1 MDEETQSSLFRAIDR
16 YIKKH
21 YVEDI
26 ALPIIGADIGSWG
39 GLGGTTAAGTQDFG
53 KPPKTGV
60 PKSGR
65 VLRSILDAVLKLTDK
80 TFAEKLVG
88 FIKKKG
94 GKTSEVYTKAGIT
107 RQHFSKI
114 NSNANYQPSKE
125 TALAFAIVLQLSL
138 DETKDLIGSAGFT
151 LSHSSK
157 RDLIVE
163 YFIKEGIYDIDAL
176 NENLYD
182 RGYAP
187 LTNRRE
193 SKDE

>member
-1 MDEETQSSLFRAIDR
+1 MDEETRSSLSQAIDR

-21 YVEDI
+21 YVEES
-26 ALPIIGADIGSWG
+26 AFPIIGADIGSLG
-39 GLGGTTAAGTQDFG
+39 GFGGTTAAGTQDFG

-80 TFAEKLVG
+80 TFAKKLVG
-88 FIKKKG
+88 LIKRKG
-94 GKTSEVYTKAGIT
+94 GKMSEVYTKAGVT

-114 NSNANYQPSKE
+114 KSNANYQPSKE
-125 TALAFAIVLQLSL
+125 TALAFAVVLRLSL
-138 DETKDLIGSAGFT
+138 EETKDLLGSAGFT
-151 LSHSSK
+151 LSRSSK

-163 YFIKEGIYDIDAL
+163 YLIKEGIYDVDAI
-176 NENLYD
+176 NEILYE

-193 SKDE
+193 TKGE

>member
-1 MDEETQSSLFRAIDR
+1 MDEETRSSLSQAIDR

-21 YVEDI
+21 YVEES
-26 ALPIIGADIGSWG
+26 AFPIIGTDIGS
-39 GLGGTTAAGTQDFG
+39 LGGFGGATATGTQDFG
-53 KPPKTGV
+53 KPPRMGA

-80 TFAEKLVG
+80 TFTEKLVG
-88 FIKKKG
+88 LIKKKG
-94 GKTSEVYTKAGIT
+94 GKMSEVYTKAGIT

-114 NSNANYQPSKE
+114 KSNVNYQPSKE
-125 TALAFAIVLQLSL
+125 TALAFAVVLHLSL

-163 YFIKEGIYDIDAL
+163 YFIKEGIYDVDAI
-176 NENLYD
+176 NDILYE

-187 LTNRRE
+187 LTNRHE